1 MALQEQSFLPIQG
14 QDNRVFGIIA
24 ITPTTFTGAEDEL
37 TIQVNAS
44 DVVLPLKRMTYESY
58 TGAKRATWKPGIG
71 RVVESRA
78 MDYMAVDVDASLA
91 RGQYQDHG
99 RLLAYI
105 SDFTAW
111 RQPPY
116 AAFKIENRGELLHFL
131 NGAKI
136 ATAYPTPQTVTG
148 SNIALSWNISAE
160 FVNVPSATFIDVNWQ
175 QEAAASLAPF
185 QPLTVTIGAAT
196 SDPGAGAALRPF
208 IVMNNPAVVG
218 DVVSYSTIRIVK
230 VNPNIAVPTGVY
242 TWPLT
247 LTNKD
252 GNTATVN
259 LTLTVA

>member
-24 ITPTTFTGAEDEL
+24 ITPTTFTGSEDEF
-37 TIQVNAS
+37 TIQVNSS
-44 DVVLPLKRMTYESY
+44 DVVLPIKRVTYDSY
-58 TGAKRATWKPGIG
+58 TGAKQPSYLPGQG
-71 RVVESRA
+71 RVMAPRS
-78 MDYMAVDVDASLA
+78 MDYMAVDVEASLA
-91 RGQYQDHG
+91 RTQYQDHG

-116 AAFKIENRGELLHFL
+116 AAFKIQNRGELLHFL
-131 NGAKI
+131 DGAKI
-136 ATAYPTPQTVTG
+136 ATVYPTPQTVSG
-148 SNIALSWNISAE
+148 SNIAVTWNISAE
-160 FVNVPSATFIDVNWQ
+160 FVNVPSALFIDVNWQ

-185 QPLTVTIGAAT
+185 QPLTVTIGAA
-196 SDPGAGAALRPF
+196 SADPGAGAALRPF
-208 IVMNNPAVVG
+208 IVMNSPAVVG
-218 DVVSYSTIRIVK
+218 DVVSYSTIRIVR